1 MLNKKDLLRSKI
13 LIVDDELVNGKMLET
28 VLRREGFVNVQF
40 TPSPLESL
48 EIYRKTRPDLVL
60 LDLRMPEMDGFE
72 VLQEFWKMETE
83 FYPLVIV
90 LTAESDHVIRLKA
103 LKAGAKD
110 FLSKPLD
117 LPEVLYRCQNLLE
130 MRLLHNQLY
139 DQKTRMEQMVQDRTV
154 ELRQANKQ
162 LKSEIAE
169 RAEIEKRLQK
179 QNVLLELIAKNSPLN
194 ECLNRIQEFIEV
206 YAESPACI
214 LLLDE
219 GQTTLHLGYSWNL
232 PEQFAR
238 ELNRIPLKPESL
250 PCGRAAAT
258 GQTVVEADLSVS
270 LAYPTFR
277 GLARMYGMQS
287 VWSTP
292 IVGGDSRVLGTFALY
307 FDRPCKPGKGDLEW
321 VQLAAHLAGIVF
333 ERARAEEK
341 MKKIHEQLVHS
352 EKLSAIGKLAASIS
366 HEFNNPIMGIRNVLE
381 QLGKEEGLVSD
392 LKELANLA
400 VEECS
405 RVMRLSTRLRDF
417 YRPSHGQPV
426 TLDLK
431 AAVEDMVLLKRN
443 EFMEKRITLE
453 CRIEDDLPPVHV
465 VEDQIKQV
473 ILNLLQNAGEA
484 LHGGGG
490 EITLSLER
498 GDSDTIVLQVGD
510 SGMGIPPEHLD
521 QIFDPFFTTKK
532 NEVKGTGLG
541 LSVSYGIVKN
551 HGGKIECESK
561 PGQGTTFSVVLP
573 LQAAGV

>member
-206 YAESPACI
+206 YAESPA
-214 LLLDE
+214 
-219 GQTTLHLGYSWNL
+219 
-232 PEQFAR
+232 
-238 ELNRIPLKPESL
+238 
-250 PCGRAAAT
+250 
-258 GQTVVEADLSVS
+258 
-270 LAYPTFR
+270 
-277 GLARMYGMQS
+277 
-287 VWSTP
+287 
-292 IVGGDSRVLGTFALY
+292 
-307 FDRPCKPGKGDLEW
+307 
-321 VQLAAHLAGIVF
+321 
-333 ERARAEEK
+333 
-341 MKKIHEQLVHS
+341 
-352 EKLSAIGKLAASIS
+352 
-366 HEFNNPIMGIRNVLE
+366 
-381 QLGKEEGLVSD
+381 
-392 LKELANLA
+392 
-400 VEECS
+400 
-405 RVMRLSTRLRDF
+405 
-417 YRPSHGQPV
+417 
-426 TLDLK
+426 
-431 AAVEDMVLLKRN
+431 
-443 EFMEKRITLE
+443 
-453 CRIEDDLPPVHV
+453 
-465 VEDQIKQV
+465 
-473 ILNLLQNAGEA
+473 
-484 LHGGGG
+484 
-490 EITLSLER
+490 
-498 GDSDTIVLQVGD
+498 
-510 SGMGIPPEHLD
+510 
-521 QIFDPFFTTKK
+521 
-532 NEVKGTGLG
+532 
-541 LSVSYGIVKN
+541 
-551 HGGKIECESK
+551 
-561 PGQGTTFSVVLP
+561 
-573 LQAAGV
+573 